1 MPRSLPVQLTESP
14 ETDLVNYRAL
24 PAQALIGLILGL
36 LSPAAFVDPLLWIV
50 PVLGIFFS
58 VWALRRIKRNPAAV
72 TGRKRALLGLAL
84 ALFSLAAAPTDLFA
98 YRQLVQNQARQV
110 ADTWFQCLQKNQPLT
125 AGKMVV
131 AVAPPRERPA
141 MGGVASQ
148 KPVEVDRFSMTP
160 IARALLA
167 MGPARPGAVL
177 SAYDAFQRGL
187 YGYRRA
193 AVRGEL

>member
-110 ADTWFQCLQKNQPLT
+110 ADTWFQTCKRIN
-125 AGKMVV
+125 
-131 AVAPPRERPA
+131 R
-141 MGGVASQ
+141 
-148 KPVEVDRFSMTP
+148 
-160 IARALLA
+160 
-167 MGPARPGAVL
+167 
-177 SAYDAFQRGL
+177 
-187 YGYRRA
+187 
-193 AVRGEL
+193 